1 MLFRSLDMPGPG
13 DHLPFL
19 EDSQIRLQKWGANLR
34 TNKTNLESNLRNL
47 SIPLSRDLYEYNHS
61 RVNSFEIN
69 YKSADPFVEE
79 SRATHPAW
87 MYKDLEQTRW
97 EEPFIN
103 PLANIEITFP
113 HNVDTRREFKDSFIR

>member
-1 MLFRSLDMPGPG
+1 MLFRS
-13 DHLPFL
+13 